1 MEQGLSGKLSNME
14 LGLRREIIKHGTGVE
29 GGIIKHGTRVEEGN
43 YQTWKSF
50 YLTVGDYSEKA
61 EYNCK

>member
-1 MEQGLSGKLSNME
+1 ME